1 MPAVIP
7 REKRDVWLDPD
18 LQDPEALAPLLAPY
32 PAKEMDA
39 WEVSRS
45 VNSPA
50 NDSPENIRK
59 AKREE

>member
-18 LQDPEALAPLLAPY
+18 LQDPEALASFLVPY
-32 PAKEMDA
+32 PSKEMDA

-50 NDSPENIRK
+50 NDSPENIEK
-59 AKREE
+59 ASGH